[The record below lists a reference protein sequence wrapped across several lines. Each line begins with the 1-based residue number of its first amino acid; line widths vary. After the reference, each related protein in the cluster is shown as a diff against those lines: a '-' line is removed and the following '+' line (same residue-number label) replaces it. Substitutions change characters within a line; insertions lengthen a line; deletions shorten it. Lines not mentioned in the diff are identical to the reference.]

1 MGRVVSMEIILQVF
15 AGLVLFK
22 IVGAGFAAIVR
33 RGEEVKYRLFIERF
47 LADERERIERLKR

>member
-1 MGRVVSMEIILQVF
+1 MEIILQVF

-33 RGEEVKYRLFIERF
+33 RGEEVKYRLFTERF